1 MRLVSSAVLAAALL
15 TGGAPALAQ
24 SGPPVEY
31 DLRFD
36 NAAHREARIT
46 VTYRG
51 LEPGPVRFRM
61 SRSSPGRYA
70 IHEFAKNVYSVSA
83 VDGAGRPLSIERT
96 DPYGWTVPNHDG
108 TVTVAYTL
116 WADRGDGT
124 YAQIDTSHARLNAP
138 ASLMWAEGHDDRAA
152 RLRFHRLNPDWK
164 IATQLAPTSDPDVFT
179 APNFQYLMDSPM
191 ELSDHMVRE
200 WQVDDA
206 GTPRTIR
213 IAVHHQGTEAQA
225 DEFAARARKVV
236 DAQIAVFG
244 DVPDFDFGTYTFLA
258 DYLPWISGDGMEH
271 RNSTIIS
278 TPQSFEAAK
287 FGQINTL
294 SHEFFHAWNV
304 ERIRPAELEPFD
316 FTQADPTPSLWLS
329 EGFTNYYG
337 PLAIRRAGVN
347 TVDAFLGAI
356 GGQVNFIV
364 NNPARAYGGPQ
375 EMSIRAPFAD
385 AAVAIDP
392 QNPNIFATYYLW
404 GATVA
409 TALDLTLRQRFPG
422 VTLDHYMRWLW
433 THHGISETPFTTDD
447 LQRGLAEVTGD
458 AAFAA
463 DFFDRAIRGSD
474 LPDFAPLLAQAGIV
488 IQAQNP
494 GKAWAGPV
502 PLQFNG
508 TTATVVGA
516 TAPGTPLYDI
526 GLDRGDEVVA
536 VGDTAID
543 SQADWDRVIAGAQP
557 GDEVAVRF
565 IRRGQEGVARMRF
578 AADPAFKWV
587 RIETTGTP
595 AAEAQLAFRRAW
607 LGEETAPAS

>member
-15 TGGAPALAQ
+15 LGGGPALAQ
-24 SGPPVEY
+24 SAPPVEY
-31 DLRFD
+31 DLSFD
-36 NAAHREARIT
+36 NAPHREARIT

-83 VDGAGRPLSIERT
+83 VDGAGRPVAIERT
-96 DPYGWTVPNHDG
+96 DPYSWTVPSHDG

-116 WADRGDGT
+116 WGDRGDGT
-124 YAQIDTSHARLNAP
+124 YAQIDTSHAHLNAP
-138 ASLMWAEGHDDRAA
+138 ATLMWAEGHDDRPA
-152 RLRFHRLNPDWK
+152 RVRFRRPDPRWK
-164 IATQLAPTSDPDVFT
+164 IATQLAPTSDPEVFT

-213 IAVHHQGTEAQA
+213 IALHHLGTEAEA

-271 RNSTIIS
+271 RNSTIIAN
-278 TPQSFEAAK
+278 TQSLDAAK
-287 FGQINTL
+287 YGQIGTL

-337 PLAIRRAGVN
+337 PLTIRRAGVG
-347 TVDAFLGAI
+347 TVDAFLGSV
-356 GGQVNFIV
+356 GGQVNYIV

-375 EMSIRAPFAD
+375 EMSLRAPFAD
-385 AAVAIDP
+385 AATAIDP

-409 TALDLTLRQRFPG
+409 AALDLTLRERFPG

-433 THHGISETPFTTDD
+433 THHGITETPFTTDD
-447 LQRGLAEVTGD
+447 LQRGLAEVTVD
-458 AAFAA
+458 AAFAS

-488 IQAQNP
+488 AQPQNL

-502 PLQFNG
+502 PLQF
-508 TTATVVGA
+508 TGA
-516 TAPGTPLYDI
+516 VAKLSGAAAPGTPLYDI
-526 GLDRGDEVVA
+526 GLDRGDEIVS
-536 VGDTAID
+536 VGDTVID
-543 SQADWDRVIAGAQP
+543 AQADWDKVIAAAAP

-587 RIETTGTP
+587 RVETTGVEAT
-595 AAEAQLAFRRAW
+595 EAQLSFRRAW
-607 LGEETAPAS
+607 LGEETAPAT

>member
-1 MRLVSSAVLAAALL
+1 MRLASAAVLAAILVS
-15 TGGAPALAQ
+15 GGASAMAQ
-24 SGPPVEY
+24 TPPPVEY

-51 LEPGPVRFRM
+51 LEPGPVRLRM
-61 SRSSPGRYA
+61 ARSSPGRYA

-83 VDGAGRPLSIERT
+83 VDGAGRPLTIERT
-96 DPYGWTVPNHDG
+96 DPYGWTVPSHDG
-108 TVTVAYTL
+108 TVSVAYTL

-138 ASLMWAEGHDDRAA
+138 ASLMWAEGHDDRSA
-152 RLRFHRLNPDWK
+152 RVRFHRLDPRWK
-164 IATQLAPTSDPDVFT
+164 IATQLAPTSDPEVFT
-179 APNFQYLMDSPM
+179 APNLQYLMDSPM

-200 WQVDDA
+200 WRVDDA
-206 GTPRTIR
+206 GAPRTIR
-213 IAVHHQGTEAQA
+213 IALHHLGTAAEADA
-225 DEFAARARKVV
+225 FAARAKKVV
-236 DAQIAVFG
+236 DAQIAIFG

-271 RNSTIIS
+271 RNSTVIS
-278 TPQSFEAAK
+278 ATRGLAEADY
-287 FGQINTL
+287 GQIDTL

-337 PLAIRRAGVN
+337 PLAIRRAGVG
-347 TVDAFLGAI
+347 TVDDFLGDI

-364 NNPARAYGGPQ
+364 NSPARAYGGPQ
-375 EMSIRAPFAD
+375 EMSLRAPFVD
-385 AAVAIDP
+385 AATAIDP
-392 QNPNIFATYYLW
+392 TNGNIFASYYPW
-404 GATVA
+404 GAVIA
-409 TALDLTLRQRFPG
+409 TALDLTLRERFPG

-433 THHGISETPFTTDD
+433 THHGVTEVPFTPDD

-463 DFFDRAIRGSD
+463 DFFDRVIRGGG

-488 IQAQNP
+488 MQPQNP
-494 GKAWAGPV
+494 GRGWAGPT
-502 PLQFNG
+502 PLQFTG
-508 TTATVVGA
+508 TVAKVAGA

-526 GLDRGDEVVA
+526 GLDRGDEIVA

-543 SQADWDRVIAGAQP
+543 SPADWSKVIQDARP

-565 IRRGQEGVARMRF
+565 IRRGREGAARMRF
-578 AADPAFKWV
+578 AVDPAFKLV
-587 RIETTGTP
+587 RTE
-595 AAEAQLAFRRAW
+595 AAGGQATEAQLAFRRSW
-607 LGEETAPAS
+607 LGEETAEAN

>member
-1 MRLVSSAVLAAALL
+1 MRLVSSAVLAAVLML
-15 TGGAPALAQ
+15 GGAPAVAQ
-24 SGPPVEY
+24 DAPPVEY

-83 VDGAGRPLSIERT
+83 VDGAGRPLTLERT
-96 DPYGWTVPNHDG
+96 DPYGWIVPTHDG

-138 ASLMWAEGHDDRAA
+138 ASLMWAEGHDDRPA
-152 RLRFHRLNPDWK
+152 RVRFHRPNPAWK
-164 IATQLAPTSDPDVFT
+164 IATQLAPTNDPDVFT
-179 APNFQYLMDSPM
+179 APDFQYLMDSPM
-191 ELSDHMVRE
+191 ELSAHTVRE

-213 IAVHHQGTEAQA
+213 IALHHLGTEAEA

-278 TPQSFEAAK
+278 TTRGLAEANYA
-287 FGQINTL
+287 QIGTL

-304 ERIRPAELEPFD
+304 ERLRPAELEPFD
-316 FTQADPTPSLWLS
+316 FTQADPTPSLWLA

-337 PLAIRRAGVN
+337 PLTIRRAGVGN
-347 TVDAFLGAI
+347 VDAFLGAV

-375 EMSIRAPFAD
+375 EMSIRAAFAD

-409 TALDLTLRQRFPG
+409 AALDLTLRERFPG

-433 THHGISETPFTTDD
+433 THHGVSETPYTTDD

-463 DFFDRAIRGSD
+463 DVFDRMIRGSD

-488 IQAQNP
+488 VQLQNP
-494 GKAWAGPV
+494 GKAWTGPV

-508 TTATVVGA
+508 TTATVFGA
-516 TAPGTPLYDI
+516 TAPGTPLYDV
-526 GLDRGDEVVA
+526 GLDRGDEIVA
-536 VGDTAID
+536 VGETAID
-543 SQADWDRVIAGAQP
+543 AQADWDKVIADARP

-587 RIETTGTP
+587 RVETTGTP
-595 AAEAQLAFRRAW
+595 ATEAQLAFRRAW
-607 LGEETAPAS
+607 LGEETAAAN